1 MSSQILDWLN
11 TFVTMEQVTKL
22 AISIIIIA
30 IVVIV
35 ERVLRSAISRTSNT
49 FKLDTNLEN
58 TLKLI
63 VRIVVFVIGT
73 IMILQI
79 FGLDADWLIS
89 ISAVGGA
96 AIGFASTQTIGNF
109 LAGIYLM
116 ISRPFLVND
125 YVRIG
130 EIEGEVKE
138 ITANYTKIYTPT
150 FNIMEIPNRKV
161 LDSVILNFS
170 EGDVIDYTFQ
180 IGFPHDVPHRELVN
194 ECIIPAIDKFHD
206 KYKEHLP
213 IRPQFGISKMD
224 RLGRQF
230 SVRIHF
236 PERNMD
242 LFYNIQPEL
251 LGDIVN
257 RWDRHKNKINKK

>member
-1 MSSQILDWLN
+1 MSSEILDWLN
-11 TFVTMEQVTKL
+11 TFVTIEQVTKL
-22 AISIIIIA
+22 VLIIVILA
-30 IVVIV
+30 IVIIV
-35 ERVLRSAISRTSNT
+35 ERVVKGAITRTSKT
-49 FKLDTNLEN
+49 FKLDTHLEN
-58 TLKLI
+58 SLKMIARVI
-63 VRIVVFVIGT
+63 VIVTGT
-73 IMILQI
+73 IMILQV
-79 FGLDADWLIS
+79 FGLGADWLIS
-89 ISAVGGA
+89 ISAIGGA

-116 ISRPFLVND
+116 IARPFLVND

-180 IGFPHDVPHRELVN
+180 IGFPHDVPHRELVD
-194 ECIIPAIDKFHD
+194 ECIIPAIDRFHE
-206 KYKEHLP
+206 KYKVHLP

-230 SVRIHF
+230 SIRIHF
-236 PERNMD
+236 PEKNMD
-242 LFYNIQPEL
+242 VFYTIQPEL

-257 RWDRHKNKINKK
+257 RWDTHTNKIN